1 MHKVQTQTFYCTLTN
16 KQTHSHTYTICG
28 CCNYNNSL
36 ANMAKFNGFNF
47 GIYHYIYPTNNG
59 HNIKHTLQ
67 NNQPNK
73 HARQLIV
80 EDNHDDDI
88 DNVMDKVDNVVV
100 VVADV
105 VKHNQDFRG
114 FSIELKCF

>member
-1 MHKVQTQTFYCTLTN
+1 M
-16 KQTHSHTYTICG
+16 
-28 CCNYNNSL
+28 
-36 ANMAKFNGFNF
+36 
-47 GIYHYIYPTNNG
+47 
-59 HNIKHTLQ
+59 
-67 NNQPNK
+67 
-73 HARQLIV
+73 
-80 EDNHDDDI
+80 EDNHDDDV